1 MAHIGYGIQLK
12 MGDAATPEVFTALAE
27 LLNLSGPGITME
39 SVDTTHAASV
49 NAWKT
54 AIAGLLDAGEVT
66 VDLAFLPA
74 DGTQDNTTGL
84 LSKMIGRA
92 AANFQLIFPDGS
104 ATQWAFPALVT
115 GFEPT
120 EPLEDRATAS
130 VTLKISGAPTLA

>member
-1 MAHIGYGIQLK
+1 MANIGYGIEIE

-27 LLNLSGPGITME
+27 VLGMSGPGITME
-39 SVDTTHAASV
+39 AVDSTHAQST

-66 VDLAFLPA
+66 LDLAFLPA
-74 DGTQDNTTGL
+74 DGTQDDTTGL

-92 AANFQLIFPDGS
+92 AANFKVTWPDTAS
-104 ATQWAFPALVT
+104 TEWSFPALVT

-120 EPLEDRATAS
+120 APIEDRMTAS
-130 VTLKISGAPTLA
+130 VTLKISGEPTLA